1 MLAII
6 LAHLSI
12 IIQHTQQMNT
22 VNDARLM
29 KLPRDPEQL
38 LELLLAQMV
47 QHTRIHHVGGET
59 LRVLGQ
65 TEIRQP
71 LGTDPSMTKLGDA
84 GIPNVARMPMFLDG
98 QTQLLPMKRMR
109 YT

>member
-1 MLAII
+1 
-6 LAHLSI
+6 
-12 IIQHTQQMNT
+12 MNA

-38 LELLLAQMV
+38 FELLLAKMV
-47 QHTRIHHVGGET
+47 QHTRIYHVGGEA

-71 LGTDPSMTKLGDA
+71 LGTDPSMTELRDA
-84 GIPNVARMPMFLDG
+84 RIPNVAWMSMFLDS
-98 QTQLLPMKRMR
+98 QTQFLSMKRMR
-109 YT
+109 HA